1 MAAGRLYW
9 NLILPD
15 KPRLAAVSYLNTVP
29 LVWGMT
35 HGPQRDHFR
44 LRFGVPSACAR
55 MIEAGEAD
63 LGIVPVAE
71 VWRNGWETAPGCGI
85 ACRGAVRSIL
95 LVARR
100 PWDEI
105 RTLAA
110 DAGSRSSV
118 LLSRIVLSRRY
129 GARPE
134 VREMA
139 PDLGAMLEA
148 CDAALLIGDA
158 ALRAEPEALAE
169 PWLDLGEEWFRMT
182 GLPMVFATWSGPR
195 EAVARFGA
203 GRLAEGLAG
212 SLAFGRENLDAIVKA
227 ESEARGFAPELVRR
241 YLTRHIRF
249 DLGPEELAGR
259 EAYLRYAEELNPL
272 TVEAGRR

>member
-1 MAAGRLYW
+1 
-9 NLILPD
+9 
-15 KPRLAAVSYLNTVP
+15 
-29 LVWGMT
+29 MT
-35 HGPQRDHFR
+35 HGPQRDLFR
-44 LRFGVPSACAR
+44 LRFDVPSACAR
-55 MIEAGEAD
+55 MLEAGEAD

-95 LVARR
+95 LVARK

-110 DAGSRSSV
+110 DSGSRSSV

-129 GARPE
+129 GVHPE

-139 PDLGAMLEA
+139 PDPGAMLEA

-158 ALRAEPEALAE
+158 ALRVEPAALAE

-195 EAVARFGA
+195 QAFERYGSAQ
-203 GRLAEGLAG
+203 LAEGLAA
-212 SLAFGRENLDAIVKA
+212 SLACGRQNIEAIVGA
-227 ESEARGFAPELVRR
+227 ESAARGFAPELVRR

-249 DLGPEELAGR
+249 DLGPEEWAGR